1 MIDQKFSYSKERKAL
16 RTTQYRM
23 SSSEDAFS
31 FHRIEEAMARL
42 NATISSYKN
51 EKNAKMNGHHR
62 SESDDLPYAPRST
75 LFSREWDLST
85 DEHYP
90 HITNPELRKRLNA
103 LYELCS
109 FLPEH
114 PYNIDLYLRI
124 AKAYVEVG
132 YPDLAVGSAYKA
144 LLLIDAIN
152 NEDEFCDEAIESL
165 ALSISKESLEYRHQN
180 ILENAEILAHL
191 YPEFMLRN
199 KEQLVDVDVSDI
211 EVLVWT
217 KGLFSFQV

>member
-1 MIDQKFSYSKERKAL
+1 
-16 RTTQYRM
+16 
-23 SSSEDAFS
+23 
-31 FHRIEEAMARL
+31 MARL

-51 EKNAKMNGHHR
+51 EKNGKMNGHHR
-62 SESDDLPYAPRST
+62 SESDDHPYAPRST

-85 DEHYP
+85 GEHYP
-90 HITNPELRKRLNA
+90 SITNAELRKRLNA
-103 LYELCS
+103 LHELCS

-132 YPDLAVGSAYKA
+132 YPDLAIGSAYKA

-152 NEDEFCDEAIESL
+152 NEDEFCDEAI
-165 ALSISKESLEYRHQN
+165 EYRHQN

-199 KEQLVDVDVSDI
+199 KDQLVDVDVSDI

>member
-1 MIDQKFSYSKERKAL
+1 MK
-16 RTTQYRM
+16 M

-62 SESDDLPYAPRST
+62 SESDDLPYAPRSE
-75 LFSREWDLST
+75 LFSRGWDLTT
-85 DEHYP
+85 DDHFP
-90 HITNPELRKRLNA
+90 TITNTELRKRLNA
-103 LYELCS
+103 LHELCS

-132 YPDLAVGSAYKA
+132 YPDLAIGSAYKA

-199 KEQLVDVDVSDI
+199 KDQLVDVDVSDI